1 MSDSKKDTGDKN
13 SKSKVVYDYG
23 EDIGTIELVNISETF
38 EEPLLLAVACF
49 SPDTKVK
56 MENGDTKPISDLLV
70 GDKVYKGGAVYMTMQ
85 SLSNDV
91 YDLSGTLVAGGHTV
105 YREGR
110 WLQVKDCPEARR
122 LEGHFL
128 ICNIGT
134 QEHMLVLENGDVFA
148 DFYLTDQ
155 HVDLEKGLIEI
166 MNREKSESLKLA

>member
-1 MSDSKKDTGDKN
+1 MSDIKKNCGEEDSN
-13 SKSKVVYDYG
+13 SEVIYDYG
-23 EDIGTIELVNISETF
+23 EGIGTIEQINISETF

-49 SPDTKVK
+49 SPETKVK
-56 MENGDTKPISDLLV
+56 MEDGGIKPISDLLV
-70 GDKVYKGGAVYMTMQ
+70 GDRVYKGGPVYMTMQ

-91 YDLSGTLVAGGHTV
+91 YNLSGTLVAGGHTV

-134 QEHMLVLENGDVFA
+134 QDHMLVLENGDVFA
-148 DFYLTDQ
+148 DFYLTDR